1 MTEKKDILR
10 TGIKRNIRNLNQTT
24 QTKWLNKQEP
34 VDRNLMNVNSIWMAS
49 SSLSSS
55 ALALQATDCCS
66 ALLGAELA
74 PIH

>member
-1 MTEKKDILR
+1 MTKKKDILR
-10 TGIKRNIRNLNQTT
+10 TGIKRNVRNQTT
-24 QTKWLNKQEP
+24 KTKWLNKKEP

-55 ALALQATDCCS
+55 ALVLQATDCCS

-74 PIH
+74 SIH